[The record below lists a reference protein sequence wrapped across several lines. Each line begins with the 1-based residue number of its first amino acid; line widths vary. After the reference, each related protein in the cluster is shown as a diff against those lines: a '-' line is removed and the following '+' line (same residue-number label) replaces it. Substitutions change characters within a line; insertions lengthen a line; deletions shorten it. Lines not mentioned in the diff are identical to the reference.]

1 MKPPQRGHLQPD
13 RASANRGGQ
22 GANGEGEMKFRKPQ
36 WSGETA
42 GRFYFD
48 ACMKLISDLPD
59 EFEIVPEGHVCV
71 KWPKDLT
78 ADYLKELAD
87 GVGRG
92 APRIGTSAA
101 LINLAAIAPEKK
113 KRMFDLYRA
122 IGGRLIA
129 WDCSR
134 EVSDGSWRKVAGP
147 IEIED

>member
-1 MKPPQRGHLQPD
+1 
-13 RASANRGGQ
+13 
-22 GANGEGEMKFRKPQ
+22 MKFRKPQ

-71 KWPKDLT
+71 KWPEGLT
-78 ADYLKELAD
+78 RVALLELSGGFGYQDWTGKRAFI
-87 GVGRG
+87 
-92 APRIGTSAA
+92 A
-101 LINLAAIAPEKK
+101 LAAIAPEKK